1 MRIKLVAIVLCI
13 ALVLSLAGCG
23 TTGVSKEEYD
33 ALLAKN
39 ESLQKQLDQ
48 TTKEKNELKSDFD
61 SLWDAYDEL
70 YGAYDE
76 LYTAYNSLT
85 QQEDDDAGVGNGEIE
100 LPTEFPMEFYYYSSH
115 ITITDCT
122 YTWEQA
128 YNGGLILNCEFTG
141 NIEIKPD
148 ALSMIRVWFYD
159 KDGYTIGQASVSFR
173 GEKFKTSESWTLPD
187 GTARI
192 EFADIY

>member
-70 YGAYDE
+70 YGVYDE
-76 LYTAYNSLT
+76 LYSAYNALI
-85 QQEDDDAGVGNGEIE
+85 QQEDGNAVISNGEIE
-100 LPTEFPMEFYYYSSH
+100 LPTEFPMEIWYSNSI
-115 ITITDCT
+115 ITITACS
-122 YTWEQA
+122 YTWDTYDGSLRLKCIFE
-128 YNGGLILNCEFTG
+128 G
-141 NIEIKPD
+141 NVAPERN
-148 ALSMIRVWFYD
+148 SSWIRAWFYD
-159 KDGYTIGQASVSFR
+159 KDGYQLGSDLITFE
-173 GEKFKTSESWTLPD
+173 GEKFKSTEYLYPPE
-187 GTARI
+187 GTVRI
-192 EFADIY
+192 EFKEE